1 MQVQINGSVMELSSK
16 IETVAQLM
24 EHLELKSPII
34 IVEHNKII
42 LQKEDHKT
50 TIVEDGD
57 AIEFVQF
64 VGGG

>member
-24 EHLELKSPII
+24 EHLDLKSPII
-34 IVEHNKII
+34 IVEHNKNI

-57 AIEFVQF
+57 TIEFVQF